1 MNLLGTPSLFALAQ
15 LADPALA
22 QSPIGSVAIAACMFG
37 AVASMFCALAC
48 LLCMR
53 VVLRRTLELQRQLTT
68 EAKPEPEPELHAP
81 RPQPRRRVPM
91 PPPFDL
97 YEATELLPMPTE
109 QVDVRA
115 LLRASKA

>member
-53 VVLRRTLELQRQLTT
+53 VVLRRTLELQRQLNT
-68 EAKPEPEPELHAP
+68 EAKPEPEPEVHPP
-81 RPQPRRRVPM
+81 RPRPRRRAPM